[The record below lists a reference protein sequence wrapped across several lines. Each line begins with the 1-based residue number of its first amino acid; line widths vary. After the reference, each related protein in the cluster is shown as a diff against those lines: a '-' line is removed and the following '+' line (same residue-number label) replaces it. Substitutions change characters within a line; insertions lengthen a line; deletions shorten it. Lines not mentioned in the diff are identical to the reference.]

1 MMHSFSEILAEA
13 QKGERRIMVTPNPQS
28 KRVLTAIS
36 DARASGLIAPVLVG
50 NRNLIEKSL
59 SALGLN
65 TEGCRIIDEH
75 DPLQALKKSIEITDR
90 GEADMIFQGDANIR
104 EFLDAVTDEKIGMAE
119 AGDLSYAS
127 LFELPSENR
136 VSLFTDTYI
145 QEFPDLKQKV
155 NILTNAISLANVIG
169 IEKPKIAALSLVE
182 MINLN
187 AQSSLDAAILSKM
200 SERGQ
205 LDAII
210 DGPLDVDCASSF
222 ERARRK
228 GLNSPVSGKVDIYL
242 LHDIESGFS
251 TVEVFTFLGGAG
263 TAGALMGSKIPVVL
277 NLRFEPTDSILIDIA
292 LANLR
297 IQEGTLL

>member
-28 KRVLTAIS
+28 KRVLTAVN

-59 SALGLN
+59 FALGLN
-65 TEGCRIIDEH
+65 TEGCRIINEY

-104 EFLDAVTDEKIGMAE
+104 EFLDAVTDEKSGIAE
-119 AGDLSYAS
+119 VGDLSYSS

-136 VSLFTDTYI
+136 VSFFTDTYI

-228 GLNSPVSGKVDIYL
+228 GLNSSVSGKVDIYL

-297 IQEGTLL
+297 IQEGILL

>member
-13 QKGERRIMVTPNPQS
+13 QKEKRRIMVTPNPQS
-28 KRVLTAIS
+28 KRVLTAVN

-50 NRNLIEKSL
+50 NWNLIEKSL

-65 TEGCRIIDEH
+65 TEGCRIIDKH
-75 DPLQALKKSIEITDR
+75 DPLQALKKSIEIIDR
-90 GEADMIFQGDANIR
+90 GEADIIFQGDVNIR
-104 EFLDAVTDEKIGMAE
+104 EFLNAVTDEKIGIVE

-136 VSLFTDTYI
+136 VSFFTDTCI
-145 QEFPDLKQKV
+145 QEFPDLKQKI

-251 TVEVFTFLGGAG
+251 TVEVFTFLGGAR
-263 TAGALMGSKIPVVL
+263 TAGALMGSKIPVIL
-277 NLRFEPTDSILIDIA
+277 NLRFEPTDSILVDIA

-297 IQEGTLL
+297 IQGRTLL